1 MKKKNKNEIYD
12 NLPLGLRNKLIMEM
26 YKDVIHNF
34 IFFKYFNNPDFI
46 IRVLL
51 AFKPNVYSKNEKLV
65 NEGDYIEEIFFVKRG
80 SLSLEIPLPI
90 IIKNETIKEI
100 KSIKTKDNLKLN
112 LLKNISSIPTLNK
125 DIPEIIDIFN
135 KSSLKKDKNYKKIE
149 EEILPQ

>member
-1 MKKKNKNEIYD
+1 
-12 NLPLGLRNKLIMEM
+12 M

-51 AFKPNVYSKNEKLV
+51 AFKPNVYYKNERLV

-100 KSIKTKDNLKLN
+100 ESIKAKDNLKLS

-149 EEILPQ
+149 EEILPQQYIKIIEIRRN